1 MSGEWGA
8 LQSALKA
15 LVDAPSL
22 LIALDFDGVLAPLV
36 DNPDDSRITPE
47 GRAAL
52 EALTELAGVQV
63 ALVSGRGLAN
73 LRTVSQA
80 DERWW
85 MVGSHGIEVEAP
97 AHAGAIS
104 VPTANQGDLQAV
116 WDDFVAVADQ
126 FPGTWVE
133 TKPWG
138 AALHTRSL
146 DSGTEEQVREA
157 ARERIARYGDALTT
171 RLGHGIIE
179 SSLQSQTKGDGLTA
193 LMREIEPECTLFM
206 GDDVTDE
213 DALAV
218 LGEGDVGIK
227 VGLQPSVAPYR
238 LETIPEVA
246 EFLMQVAKGRRANA

>member
-8 LQSALKA
+8 LEGALEA
-15 LVDAPSL
+15 LVEAPTL

-47 GRAAL
+47 GRSAL
-52 EALTELAGVQV
+52 NALTELVGVHV

-73 LRTVSQA
+73 LRTVSRA

-97 AHAGAIS
+97 ANAGSLS
-104 VPTANQGDLQAV
+104 VPTANADDLQAV
-116 WDDFVAVADQ
+116 WDDFVSVAEQ

-146 DSGTEEQVREA
+146 DSDTEERVRAA

-179 SSLQSQTKGDGLTA
+179 SSLQSQTKGDGVSA
-193 LMREIEPECTLFM
+193 LMREIEPSCTLFM

-218 LGEGDVGIK
+218 LSDSDVGVK
-227 VGLQPSVAPYR
+227 VGLQPSVARYR

-246 EFLMQVAKGRRANA
+246 QFLMQIAQRRANT

>member
-8 LQSALKA
+8 LEAALNA

-36 DNPDDSRITPE
+36 DNPDDSRITPD
-47 GRAAL
+47 GRSAL
-52 EALTELAGVQV
+52 DALTALDRVHV

-73 LRTVSQA
+73 LRSVSQA

-97 AHAGAIS
+97 AHAGSIS
-104 VPTANQGDLQAV
+104 VPTANQDDLQAV

-146 DSGTEEQVREA
+146 DSEIEEQVRVA
-157 ARERIARYGDALTT
+157 AREKIARYGDALTT

-179 SSLQSQTKGDGLTA
+179 SSLQSQTKGDGVSA
-193 LMREIEPECTLFM
+193 LMREIEPSCTLFM

-218 LGEGDVGIK
+218 LGDSDVGIK

-238 LETIPEVA
+238 LETVPEVA
-246 EFLMQVAKGRRANA
+246 RFLMEIAQRRANA